1 MTTNSPLIDYQNVEK
16 TFHNGTISYH
26 ALKGI
31 NLQIDHGEFVAII
44 GPSGSGKS
52 TAMHLMGLLDRP
64 SKGTYRLNGV
74 DVTSLNPNE
83 RAHWR
88 NERIGFIFQ
97 QFFLLP
103 KFNALDNVMLP
114 LRYRKQQP
122 DNPTVIARKM
132 LADVGMANHEKH
144 RPYELSGG
152 QQQRVAIARALVS
165 SPDIILAD
173 EPTGA
178 LDTNTSQ
185 DVLNLLKSIQRERKT
200 TVIIVTHD
208 PDVAKQCDRIIQI
221 QDGLISSDSKEDG

>member
-1 MTTNSPLIDYQNVEK
+1 MTTKLPLIDYKDVEK

-31 NLQIDHGEFVAII
+31 NLQIDHGELVAIV

-64 SKGTYRLNGV
+64 SKGTYCLNGV

-114 LRYRKQQP
+114 LRYRKEQP
-122 DNPTVIARKM
+122 NNPVDIARKM
-132 LADVGMANHEKH
+132 LADVGMENHEKH

-152 QQQRVAIARALVS
+152 QQQRVAIARALVG

-185 DVLNLLKSIQRERKT
+185 DVLNLLKSIQRERQT

-221 QDGLISSDSKEDG
+221 QDGLISSDSKGDT

>member
-1 MTTNSPLIDYQNVEK
+1 MTTKSPLIDYKDVEK

-31 NLQIDHGEFVAII
+31 NLQIDHGELVAII

-52 TAMHLMGLLDRP
+52 TAMHVMGLLDRP
-64 SKGTYRLNGV
+64 SKGTYHLNGV
-74 DVTSLNPNE
+74 NVTSLEPNE
-83 RAHWR
+83 RAQWR

-114 LRYRKQQP
+114 LRYRKEQP
-122 DNPTVIARKM
+122 NNSLAIARKM
-132 LADVGMANHEKH
+132 LADVGMANYEKH

-152 QQQRVAIARALVS
+152 QQQRVAIARALVG

-185 DVLNLLKSIQRERKT
+185 DVLNLLKSIQRERQT

-221 QDGLISSDSKEDG
+221 QDGLISSDSKEDA